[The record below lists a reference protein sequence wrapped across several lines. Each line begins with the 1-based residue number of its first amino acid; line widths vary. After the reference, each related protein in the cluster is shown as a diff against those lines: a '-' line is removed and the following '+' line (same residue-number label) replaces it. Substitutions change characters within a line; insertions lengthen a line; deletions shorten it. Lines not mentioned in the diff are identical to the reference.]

1 MTNTAQ
7 RAILEQAEESFERV
21 IMPTAV
27 GRLDEDTISVCR
39 KCYAMGFINGGD
51 HVMREGGCYES
62 HN

>member
-7 RAILEQAEESFERV
+7 RAILIEADESFERN

-27 GRLDEDTISVCR
+27 GRLDEDILSVCR

-51 HVMREGGCYES
+51 HVLSQVQAVQYS
-62 HN
+62 

>member
-7 RAILEQAEESFERV
+7 RTILQEAEESFERN

-27 GRLDEDTISVCR
+27 GRLDEDILSVCR

-51 HVMREGGCYES
+51 HVLSQVQAVQYS
-62 HN
+62 

>member
-7 RAILEQAEESFERV
+7 RAILAEADESFERN

-27 GRLDEDTISVCR
+27 GRLDEEILSVCR

-51 HVMREGGCYES
+51 HVLSQVQAVQYS
-62 HN
+62 

>member
-7 RAILEQAEESFERV
+7 RAILEQAEESFNRV

-27 GRLDEDTISVCR
+27 GRLDEDILSVCR

-51 HVMREGGCYES
+51 HVLSQVQAVQYS
-62 HN
+62 